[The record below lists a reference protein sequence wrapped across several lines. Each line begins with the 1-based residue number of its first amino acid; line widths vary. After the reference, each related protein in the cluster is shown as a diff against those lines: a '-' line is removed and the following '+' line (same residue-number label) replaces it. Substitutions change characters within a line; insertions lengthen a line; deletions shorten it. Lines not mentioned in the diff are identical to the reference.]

1 MFFISR
7 NFLVIC
13 LSLQR
18 KVFLESVLSGTGKI
32 GLAQFGSSDWGPE
45 RDPGRRSL
53 DRPNSRRPTSP
64 YVPSIGRAWLL
75 DPVKEA
81 SGMRN
86 YASGSTYHHRV
97 SEEWPPRLTAS
108 RYRQPKERVL
118 HARGAV

>member
-1 MFFISR
+1 MAVIHVPPASGSR
-7 NFLVIC
+7 ARLGT
-13 LSLQR
+13 R
-18 KVFLESVLSGTGKI
+18 ASGG
-32 GLAQFGSSDWGPE
+32 SDWRPE
-45 RDPGRRSL
+45 RDFGRRSL
-53 DRPNSRRPTSP
+53 HRPNSRRPTSP

-108 RYRQPKERVL
+108 R
-118 HARGAV
+118 